1 MSLSAGAG
9 GLEEARKVLLARW
22 REVRSGWSDDVAR
35 RFEEDVIEPLAKDL
49 TRGAEAMNAAATQ
62 ASAARRDC
70 E

>member
-1 MSLSAGAG
+1 MSLSTGAG

-22 REVRSGWSDDVAR
+22 HEVRSGWSDDVAR

-49 TRGAEAMNAAATQ
+49 TRSAEAMNAAATQ